1 MIMRTIF
8 AIALATAAP
17 VVALAQS
24 AAPAATGAVASKCE
38 KPDPHPGRLASDQRR
53 RGWEREVQQWQACM
67 KEEIAVLQT
76 KADVAVKEANAAVA
90 ASNAAIEGYNAAVK
104 EFQAQADAA
113 R

>member
-8 AIALATAAP
+8 AIAFAAATSL
-17 VVALAQS
+17 VAFAQP
-24 AAPAATGAVASKCE
+24 AAPAAAGAVASKCE

-53 RGWEREVQQWQACM
+53 RGWEKEVQQWQVCM
-67 KEEIAVLQT
+67 KEEIGVLQ
-76 KADVAVKEANAAVA
+76 KNADVAVKAANAAVA

-104 EFQAQADAA
+104 EFQAQAEAA